1 MKLFIVMVLFIA
13 DTLGK
18 KQFLFLCSKVK
29 RSNTVA
35 FKILAGDRVL
45 KYLGKA
51 SDNERALTRLLSVG
65 PDDHAVAVERIQ
77 NSLKSVNKVTK
88 SQLKEIAQLEAY
100 QLKATSEAQT
110 YIYIH
115 FNSTE
120 MDESRSCE
128 I

>member
-51 SDNERALTRLLSVG
+51 SDNERALTRLLSASVG

-77 NSLKSVNKVTK
+77 NSLKSVNKVT
-88 SQLKEIAQLEAY
+88 
-100 QLKATSEAQT
+100 
-110 YIYIH
+110 
-115 FNSTE
+115 TE
-120 MDESRSCE
+120 VPAKRDCTVGSLSAKGDQ
-128 I
+128 